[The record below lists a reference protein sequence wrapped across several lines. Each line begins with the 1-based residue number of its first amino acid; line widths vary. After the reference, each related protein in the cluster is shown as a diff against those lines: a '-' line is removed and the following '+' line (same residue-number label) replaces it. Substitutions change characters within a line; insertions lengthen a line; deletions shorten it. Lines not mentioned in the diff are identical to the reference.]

1 MGAFTLNDI
10 ISDTKKKTTKKTKN
24 KNEIQM
30 ISIFHIQP
38 NPKNTWE
45 MITEEEKDLRKQELE
60 ELKFSILT
68 MGLQQNLV
76 VMKRGKDDFMLL
88 TGERRWTALNEL
100 YKEGYTQFEYVPC
113 LVRSPEDIDLPISD
127 EMKEEYLINDTN
139 SKVRTKTNRQ
149 MMAQMQW
156 EERLYHELRD
166 AGYDFPKGMKKRA
179 YLSEKMGI
187 SQSQVQRYDVI
198 RKNGSEKT
206 KTAFE
211 EEHLDLTAAV
221 ALSKLEPQ
229 QQDELIEK
237 AGTRITEEEVK
248 RFKEEKRKE
257 QLSEQE
263 LRDIFSQVFSVFCE
277 NTSCLTVK
285 GYVQK
290 LKEEYGFV
298 HAGGSVKIG
307 FYDSDPTHFHIKNDQ
322 FDEII
327 KYTWSEVAKKML
339 EFHMIE
345 LIEPEKKKM
354 SKAGTKEDSVIS
366 VTDDRKADVTSF
378 FEKKEV
384 LDYGQVEICDDVVSM
399 MQDLS
404 KRIEDSRIE
413 YKLQEKESI
422 IRDLENIKKA
432 VKRLESIIM

>member
-45 MITEEEKDLRKQELE
+45 MITEEEKDLRKQELD

-113 LVRSPEDIDLPISD
+113 LVRSPGDVDLPISD

-139 SKVRTKTNRQ
+139 SKIRTKTNRQ
-149 MMAQMQW
+149 MMEQMQW

-221 ALSKLEPQ
+221 ALSKLDPQ
-229 QQDELIEK
+229 QQDELIKK
-237 AGTRITEEEVK
+237 AGTEITEEDVNK
-248 RFKEEKRKE
+248 FKEEKRKE
-257 QLSEQE
+257 QLSEQGLKE
-263 LRDIFSQVFSVFCE
+263 IFSQIFSTFCE
-277 NTSCLTVK
+277 NTLCSTAK
-285 GYVQK
+285 EYAQK
-290 LKEEYGFV
+290 LKEKYGLV
-298 HAGGSVKIG
+298 HAGGTQG
-307 FYDSDPTHFHIKNDQ
+307 ELFYESDPTHFHIKSNR
-322 FDEII
+322 DEII
-327 KYTWSEVAKKML
+327 RYTWLEVAKKML

-345 LIEPEKKKM
+345 LIEPEKKI
-354 SKAGTKEDSVIS
+354 SKEGNEENSVIS
-366 VTDDRKADVTSF
+366 VTDDRKADVTKP

-404 KRIEDSRIE
+404 KRIEDSRVE
-413 YKLQEKESI
+413 YELSKKESI
-422 IRDLENIKKA
+422 IKNLENIKKA
-432 VKRLESIIM
+432 VRTLEILIQ

>member
-1 MGAFTLNDI
+1 MGAFTLNDV
-10 ISDTKKKTTKKTKN
+10 ISDTKKKTTKKA

-30 ISIFHIQP
+30 ISISNIYP

-45 MITEEEKDLRKQELE
+45 IVTEEEKDLRKQELD

-76 VMKRGKDDFMLL
+76 VMKQAKGDFMLL
-88 TGERRWTALNEL
+88 TGERRWTALQEL
-100 YKEGYTQFEYVPC
+100 YKEGHSQFEYVPC
-113 LVRSPEDIDLPISD
+113 LVRSPEDVDLPISP

-139 SKVRTKTNRQ
+139 SKIRTKTNRQ
-149 MMAQMQW
+149 MMEQMAW
-156 EERLYHELRD
+156 EERLYQELRN
-166 AGYDFPKGMKKRA
+166 AGYDFPKGMKKRS

-211 EEHLDLTAAV
+211 ENHLDLTAAV
-221 ALSKLEPQ
+221 ALSKLDPQ

-237 AGTRITEEEVK
+237 AGTEITEEDVNK
-248 RFKEEKRKE
+248 FKEEKRKE

-263 LRDIFSQVFSVFCE
+263 LQDIFSQTFVSFCE
-277 NTSCLTVK
+277 DTSYSAVK
-285 GYVQK
+285 EYAQK
-290 LKEEYGFV
+290 LKEEYGLT
-298 HAGGSVKIG
+298 HYGGSLKIG
-307 FYDSDPTHFHIKNDQ
+307 FYESDPTHFHIKNNQ
-322 FDEII
+322 FDEIVR
-327 KYTWSEVAKKML
+327 YTWLEVAKKML

-345 LIEPEKKKM
+345 LIEPEKKI
-354 SKAGTKEDSVIS
+354 SKEGNEENSVIS
-366 VTDDRKADVTSF
+366 VTDDRKADVTKP

-404 KRIEDSRIE
+404 KRIEDSRVE
-413 YKLQEKESI
+413 YELSKKESI
-422 IRDLENIKKA
+422 IKNLENIKKA
-432 VKRLESIIM
+432 VRNLEILIQ

>member
-1 MGAFTLNDI
+1 MGAFTLNDV
-10 ISDTKKKTTKKTKN
+10 ISDTKKKTTKKA

-30 ISIFHIQP
+30 ISISNIYP

-45 MITEEEKDLRKQELE
+45 IVTEEEKDLRKQELD

-76 VMKRGKDDFMLL
+76 VMKQTKGDFMLL
-88 TGERRWTALNEL
+88 TGERRWTALQEL
-100 YKEGYTQFEYVPC
+100 YKEGHSQFEYVPC
-113 LVRSPEDIDLPISD
+113 LVRSPEDVDLPISP

-139 SKVRTKTNRQ
+139 SKIRTKTNRQ
-149 MMAQMQW
+149 MMEQMAW
-156 EERLYHELRD
+156 EERLYQELRN
-166 AGYDFPKGMKKRA
+166 AGYDFPKGMKKRS

-211 EEHLDLTAAV
+211 EDHLDLTAAV
-221 ALSKLEPQ
+221 ALSKLDPQ

-237 AGTRITEEEVK
+237 AGTEITEEDVNK
-248 RFKEEKRKE
+248 FKEEKRKE

-263 LRDIFSQVFSVFCE
+263 LQDIFSRIFVSFCAE
-277 NTSCLTVK
+277 TSYSAVK
-285 GYVQK
+285 EYAQK
-290 LKEEYGFV
+290 LKKEYGLT
-298 HAGGSVKIG
+298 HYRGSLKIG
-307 FYDSDPTHFHIKNDQ
+307 FYESDPTHFHIKSNR
-322 FDEII
+322 DEII
-327 KYTWSEVAKKML
+327 RFTWLEVAKKML

-345 LIEPEKKKM
+345 LIEPEKKI
-354 SKAGTKEDSVIS
+354 SKEGNEENSVIS
-366 VTDDRKADVTSF
+366 VTDDRKADVTKP

-404 KRIEDSRIE
+404 KRIEDSRVE
-413 YKLQEKESI
+413 YELSKKESI
-422 IRDLENIKKA
+422 IKNLENIKKA
-432 VKRLESIIM
+432 VRNLEILIQ